1 MNNVQLIGRMTKD
14 PNTTF
19 SKDGK
24 AVTRFTLACD
34 RWSKD
39 AGADFIGCVAFNKTA
54 EFIDKY
60 FRKGMKMA
68 LTGSIRT
75 GNYTKDNGDK
85 VYTTDVVADRVE
97 FVEKKADAPV
107 MPGHRRDRSN
117 CKKERVKNNA
127 DALFFTH
134 KVCVEAPQ
142 TLRIASENSPSRNS
156 PRASSRKALRHEEKS
171 DRGK

>member
-39 AGADFIGCVAFNKTA
+39 AGADLIGCVAFNKTA

-97 FVEKKADAPV
+97 FVEKKADAPEEIGQ
-107 MPGHRRDRSN
+107 P
-117 CKKERVKNNA
+117 
-127 DALFFTH
+127 T
-134 KVCVEAPQ
+134 
-142 TLRIASENSPSRNS
+142 ENPTDDFMAIPDNID
-156 PRASSRKALRHEEKS
+156 EEIPFQ
-171 DRGK
+171 